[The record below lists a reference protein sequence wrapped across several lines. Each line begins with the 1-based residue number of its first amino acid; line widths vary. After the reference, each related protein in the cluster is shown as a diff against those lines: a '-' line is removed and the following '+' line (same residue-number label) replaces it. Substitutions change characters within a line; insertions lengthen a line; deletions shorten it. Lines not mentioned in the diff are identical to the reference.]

1 MLGDDTQNGPQTVP
15 EPVRDW
21 ISDMLSGFPDA
32 VQTLILLGAGIVGA
46 WIVWTIILTVAR
58 VIDGRAGQTPL
69 SVLVERTRRAALIL
83 LIGIGLANAFFL
95 ARGRGMLPSIIE
107 GPWDE
112 FVRIWIILASTWL
125 VIRVIGGAGE
135 MLVARV
141 HTDEADDLRARQI
154 KTQVAVIS
162 RILTVVVAILGVG
175 IALMTFDRVEQ
186 IGASLL
192 ASAGIAGIVVGFAAR
207 PLLENVIAGV
217 QIALT
222 QPIKLG
228 DAVVIRDE
236 WGWIEDIT
244 TTYVV
249 VRIWDQRRLIVPFS
263 TVISEPF
270 ENWTRKNSDIT
281 GRVIFY
287 VDYTCPMGPLREE
300 LDRILEGH
308 PKWDGRARVLQVVNC
323 TERALEVRVLVTAK
337 DSPTA
342 FELRCDV
349 REKLVAFLQREYPD
363 ALPREREIQIENPG
377 APPTR
382 TDAGDD
388 TAGS

>member
-1 MLGDDTQNGPQTVP
+1 
-15 EPVRDW
+15 
-21 ISDMLSGFPDA
+21 
-32 VQTLILLGAGIVGA
+32 
-46 WIVWTIILTVAR
+46 
-58 VIDGRAGQTPL
+58 
-69 SVLVERTRRAALIL
+69 
-83 LIGIGLANAFFL
+83 
-95 ARGRGMLPSIIE
+95 
-107 GPWDE
+107 
-112 FVRIWIILASTWL
+112 

-154 KTQVAVIS
+154 KTQVSVIS
-162 RILTVVVAILGVG
+162 RILTVVAAILGVG
-175 IALMTFDRVEQ
+175 IAMMTFDRVEQ

-281 GRVIFY
+281 GRVILY
-287 VDYTCPMGPLREE
+287 VDYTCPVGVLREE

-308 PKWDGRARVLQVVNC
+308 PKWDGRAKVLQVVDC
-323 TERALEVRVLVTAK
+323 TERSLEVRVLVTAK

-349 REKLVAFLQREYPD
+349 RERLIAFLQRTHPD
-363 ALPREREIQIENPG
+363 ALPREREIQIENPEE
-377 APPTR
+377 PPIR
-382 TDAGDD
+382 TDADD
-388 TAGS
+388 GTTGT